1 MSALDG
7 LRNLDRIGVRDWF
20 IVEDLPSDLR
30 EDRQLHSCPNIR
42 HFLKQLLQSH
52 YPLFSVGQIDERLLA
67 DLALSCEFLLE
78 GWLAT
83 NVTSLTDR

>member
-1 MSALDG
+1 VPAFV
-7 LRNLDRIGVRDWF
+7 IGFTSNRPGGSV
-20 IVEDLPSDLR
+20 
-30 EDRQLHSCPNIR
+30 PNIR